1 MPAQQSDSA
10 LTNMEDQPE
19 PEIMKSVK
27 KDGLHYVAKYNEDH
41 WRKSALV
48 NGLVD
53 SSVENTMFNSTM
65 NQQLQNPFN
74 VALQV
79 SPKKSNKND
88 QKRDQTQDEDSIEF
102 WGV

>member
-27 KDGLHYVAKYNEDH
+27 KDGLHYVAKFNEDH

-65 NQQLQNPFN
+65 NQPFN
-74 VALQV
+74 VELQV

-88 QKRDQTQDEDSIEF
+88 QKRDQTKDEDSIEF
-102 WGV
+102 RGV